1 MFVIGKTKNPGYFNK
16 VKFLLC
22 RYRNQQKSWMDRV
35 LFKEKV
41 KEMDK
46 KFVSE
51 GRKVALVVGNC
62 PTLTYPW
69 ELKIDQVVFPPAE
82 HNFSDSTSEPE
93 CDSLTESTVP

>member
-1 MFVIGKTKNPGYFNK
+1 
-16 VKFLLC
+16 
-22 RYRNQQKSWMDRV
+22 MDRV

-62 PTLTYPW
+62 PTLTYP
-69 ELKIDQVVFPPAE
+69 
-82 HNFSDSTSEPE
+82 
-93 CDSLTESTVP
+93 